1 MVFIQHYR
9 SAHFFPSSMKVWV
22 KRRLYAFLLLSYV
35 LLHVKQSY
43 ESSEEERED
52 GEALLVTWHPRVD
65 ALSGKQW
72 RRKKRRRNRLMA
84 ASRTRDTITTC
95 TARCGLRCV
104 ASFVFV
110 RLVKAGDVE
119 LNPGPRDKRGES
131 GLHVWGAVCVKIQNR
146 RHLQKRMVST

>member
-1 MVFIQHYR
+1 M
-9 SAHFFPSSMKVWV
+9 
-22 KRRLYAFLLLSYV
+22 KRRLCAFLLLSYV

-52 GEALLVTWHPRVD
+52 GEALLVTWRPRVD
-65 ALSGKQW
+65 ALSRKQW
-72 RRKKRRRNRLMA
+72 RRRKRRRNRLMA
-84 ASRTRDTITTC
+84 DSRTRDTIA

-104 ASFVFV
+104 ASLVFV

-131 GLHVWGAVCVKIQNR
+131 GLHVVE
-146 RHLQKRMVST
+146 VS

>member
-1 MVFIQHYR
+1 
-9 SAHFFPSSMKVWV
+9 MKVWV
-22 KRRLYAFLLLSYV
+22 KRRLCAFLLLSYV

-43 ESSEEERED
+43 ESSEEEREN
-52 GEALLVTWHPRVD
+52 GEALLVTWLPRVD
-65 ALSGKQW
+65 ALSRKQW
-72 RRKKRRRNRLMA
+72 RRRKRRRNRLMA
-84 ASRTRDTITTC
+84 ASRTRDTIA

-131 GLHVWGAVCVKIQNR
+131 ADLYTTSRGLMSYCASHFS
-146 RHLQKRMVST
+146 STE